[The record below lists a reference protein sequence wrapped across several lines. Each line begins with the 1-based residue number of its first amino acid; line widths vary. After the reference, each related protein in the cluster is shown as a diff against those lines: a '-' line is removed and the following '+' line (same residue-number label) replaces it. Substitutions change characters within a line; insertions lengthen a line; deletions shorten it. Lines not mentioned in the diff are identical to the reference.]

1 MNNGSEKIVD
11 IASAVTRHHETYGRV
26 HDFLTRPSP
35 SRYSSLG
42 YVLILG
48 PARLGLLVSDLRFG
62 HRLRQDYGVD
72 VPLSGLTGMAGKV
85 ASEGIVALETK
96 VAILPGVMPNRD
108 NVHVTLPDGREQTLT
123 VTSPPIVPFNP
134 RRGQ

>member
-48 PARLGLLVSDLRFG
+48 PAR
-62 HRLRQDYGVD
+62 
-72 VPLSGLTGMAGKV
+72 LSGLTGMAGKV